1 MHTGD
6 PALIE
11 LIRES
16 IRARGPVSFAW
27 FMEQALYHPRHGYYS
42 SGRCAIGRAGDYFTS
57 VSVGSL
63 FGELLAAQF
72 EEMWEALGRPA
83 DFTIVEQGA
92 HQGEFAA
99 DALAAAHK
107 NWPEFFS
114 ALRYRIIEPFSVLR
128 KRQAET
134 LSPFEGK
141 VQWRDSLE
149 NLEPFVGVHF
159 SNELLDALP
168 VHLICSRCSRGPAA
182 SVIADRHETL
192 WDERLVELRNDE
204 FIFVERLI
212 GDPALL
218 GRLPRLPSRPTGY
231 VTEVNLAALE
241 LIEAISRRLERGF
254 VLAVDYGYP
263 CEEYYATPRT
273 NGTLQCRAEHRILRS
288 PFEEI
293 GCADV
298 TAHVEWTSVA
308 ERAVDCGLAL
318 AGFTDQHHFITG
330 VIAGRMRDDL
340 GENADPKKRRTLQT
354 LLHPDFLGVSFQY
367 LALAR
372 NIAPEVQLSG
382 FRFARDPRLALGL
395 SPFEESLTA
404 LRNATI
410 PDQT

>member
-6 PALIE
+6 PVLIE

-16 IRARGPVSFAW
+16 IRTRGPVSFAW
-27 FMEQALYHPRHGYYS
+27 FMEQALYHPKHGYYG
-42 SGRCAIGRAGDYFTS
+42 SGRCAIGRTGDYFTN
-57 VSVGSL
+57 VSVGPL

-72 EEMWEALGRPA
+72 EEMWETLGRPA

-99 DALAAAHK
+99 DVLAAAGEK
-107 NWPEFFS
+107 APEFFS
-114 ALRYRIIEPFSVLR
+114 VLRYRIIEPFPTLR
-128 KRQAET
+128 ERQAET
-134 LSPFEGK
+134 LSSFETK
-141 VQWRDSLE
+141 VEWRDSLE

-168 VHLICSRCSRGPAA
+168 VHLICSRGPAA
-182 SVIADRHETL
+182 RATADMRETL
-192 WDERLVELRNDE
+192 WDERLVDLQNDE
-204 FIFVERLI
+204 FIFIERPI
-212 GDPALL
+212 SDPALL
-218 GRLPRLPSRPTGY
+218 ARLPRLPSRPVGY
-231 VTEVNLAALE
+231 TTEVNLAALD
-241 LIEAISRRLERGF
+241 LIEGISRRLERGF
-254 VLAVDYGYP
+254 VAAVDFGYP
-263 CEEYYATPRT
+263 RDEYYAALRT
-273 NGTLQCRAEHRILRS
+273 DGTLQCRAQHRVLRL

-293 GCADV
+293 GRADIA
-298 TAHVEWTSVA
+298 AHVEWTSVA
-308 ERAVDCGLAL
+308 ERAEECDLRI
-318 AGFTDQHHFITG
+318 AGFTDQYHFITG
-330 VIAGRMRDDL
+330 IISKLMRDEFE
-340 GENADPKKRRTLQT
+340 GKTAPAKRRALQT
-354 LLHPDFLGVSFQY
+354 LLNPDFLGVSFQY